1 MTSRLQYSCIYLP
14 VFLVLWIGLFL
25 DSKPVAELIEY
36 SQWLTNSVVFVCFF
50 WVYKKVS
57 RKIKTLMIYGTGL
70 AFLGE
75 MFFSVLLGMYEY
87 RLENVPIYVPLGHS
101 LIYAAVFYIHKEK
114 IVQRNKGLIISV
126 LYCTMVIYS
135 SLWLV
140 LAQDILGFLCMLL
153 VVLFLN
159 KKTANKLFFL
169 IMFFMIVYLELIG
182 TYYVCWVWPDTW
194 FSTISFITSSNP
206 PSGIS
211 VFYFGFD
218 IGCLWIYKILNA
230 QKWQRMKSLRKIRAT
245 KEMTVQG
252 VT

>member
-1 MTSRLQYSCIYLP
+1 MTSKLQYSCIYFP

-36 SQWLTNSVVFVCFF
+36 SQWLTNGVVFVCFF

-114 IVQRNKGLIISV
+114 IVQTNKALITSI
-126 LYCTMVIYS
+126 LYCAMIIYS

-140 LAQDILGFLCMLL
+140 LDQDILGFLCMLL
-153 VVLFLN
+153 VVLFLK

-182 TYYVCWVWPDTW
+182 TYYACWVWPSTW
-194 FSTISFITSSNP
+194 FSKIPFITSSNP

-218 IGCLWIYKILNA
+218 LGCLWIYKTLNA

-245 KEMTVQG
+245 KG
-252 VT
+252 VTA